1 MKKYVVTVN
10 GNRYEVEVEE
20 VQGDFSSIPTA
31 VTSVESRPVAAPVK
45 KAAPAAKKPS
55 AEGEKIEAPMPGNI
69 FKVNVKPG
77 DSFKAGD
84 VLFILEA
91 MKMENEIKAPRDGKV
106 IEVGVEVG
114 AQVDTGDVL
123 AVIE

>member
-10 GNRYEVEVEE
+10 GNRYEVEVDE
-20 VQGDFSSIPTA
+20 VKGDFSSSA
-31 VTSVESRPVAAPVK
+31 HVAAPVEK
-45 KAAPAAKKPS
+45 QVSPKPAATPKAAPKA
-55 AEGEKIEAPMPGNI
+55 GEKIEAPMPGTI
-69 FKVNVKPG
+69 LKVNVKEG

-91 MKMENEIKAPRDGKV
+91 MKMENEIKAQKDGKV
-106 IEVGVEVG
+106 V
-114 AQVDTGDVL
+114 QVITSPSSQVNTGDAL

>member
-20 VQGDFSSIPTA
+20 VKGDFPERTQDTPPVVKQVSAKPI
-31 VTSVESRPVAAPVK
+31 VTN
-45 KAAPAAKKPS
+45 KATTKT
-55 AEGEKIEAPMPGNI
+55 GEKIEAPMPGNI
-69 FKVNVKPG
+69 LKVNVKEG
-77 DSFKAGD
+77 DNFKEGD

-91 MKMENEIKAPRDGKV
+91 MKMENEIKAQKDGV
-106 IEVGVEVG
+106 VVQILTSPGS
-114 AQVDTGDVL
+114 QVNTGDTL